1 MTASLP
7 NDDSRR
13 AERQPELV
21 AVHPLPGQAR
31 PLRVTALRPL
41 AVVAC
46 EALPEADRLLAAQ
59 GRGLAVKLP
68 ADVLHGV
75 TSW

>member
-7 NDDSRR
+7 SGDSRR
-13 AERQPELV
+13 AERLPELV
-21 AVHPLPGQAR
+21 AVHPLPGQTC

-59 GRGLAVKLP
+59 GCGLAAKLP
-68 ADVLHGV
+68 ANVLHGV
-75 TSW
+75 TS